1 MLCYNT
7 LKLYVNC
14 NFLYNYL
21 IEMIILNFI
30 AICGRTEFIMK
41 FRKIIAVVLLV
52 CMTFALASCKSSGS
66 AKQVVEDF
74 MTALAGYDVNAMANC
89 VEDMPTSADG
99 VYIHDIFTEGYYV
112 DLYQIANKDTFKSEI
127 VSAKGDTVKVKVTM
141 PDIYSLYQKT
151 FMSVLTQTFA
161 KEELKDYVL
170 DEKNDPQL
178 MVIALMIYSIEND
191 GIDTV
196 EEEFT
201 LKVGQING
209 ETKIMTNDQLEQLM
223 SSKLILSQKEALSLS
238 TDDAE

>member
-1 MLCYNT
+1 
-7 LKLYVNC
+7 
-14 NFLYNYL
+14 
-21 IEMIILNFI
+21 
-30 AICGRTEFIMK
+30 MK

-52 CMTFALASCKSSGS
+52 CMTFSIASCKSSGS

-74 MTALAGYDVNAMANC
+74 MTALAAYDVNAMANY

-112 DLYQIANKDTFKSEI
+112 DLYQAANKDTFKSEV

-141 PDIYSLYQKT
+141 PDIYSLYQNT

-161 KEELKDYVL
+161 NEDLKNYVL
-170 DEKNDPQL
+170 DEENDPQL
-178 MVIALMIYSIEND
+178 MVIALMINAIEEG

-223 SSKLILSQKEALSLS
+223 SSKLILSQKEALS
-238 TDDAE
+238 TATDAE